1 MGTNQEILAEINKVV
16 EEDSDNEKNENDD
29 DEPVAKQ
36 GIEEVRKTVQ
46 IFKNFSS
53 FSQFNEAMLKALKDI
68 NCGINKVL

>member
-68 NCGINKVL
+68 NCGINKAL